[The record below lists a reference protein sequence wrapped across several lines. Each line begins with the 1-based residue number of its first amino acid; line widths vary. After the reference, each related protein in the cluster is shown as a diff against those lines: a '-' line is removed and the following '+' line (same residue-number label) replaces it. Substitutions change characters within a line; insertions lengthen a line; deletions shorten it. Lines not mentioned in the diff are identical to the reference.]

1 MVLDLIIIDTGD
13 GFSSDIPSIK
23 GCDSWAH
30 TEDDAIS
37 KTLDLLRFYIQVDS
51 DFKIKTDLARKE
63 GNKKIYKVIFDK

>member
-30 TEDDAIS
+30 SEDDAIS

-51 DFKIKTDLARKE
+51 AIKIKTDLARKE
-63 GNKKIYKVIFDK
+63 GNTKIYKVIFDK

>member
-1 MVLDLIIIDTGD
+1 VVLDLIIIDTGD

-30 TEDDAIS
+30 SEDDAIS

-51 DFKIKTDLARKE
+51 AIKIKTDLARKE
-63 GNKKIYKVIFDK
+63 GNTKIYKVIFDK